1 LRATKWRSN
10 LQQNFEIASDKEQE
24 RPRNDITK
32 QENKMTTQNLQKVDH
47 AILRTNQ
54 YFIIGISL
62 LAFILNQPILAAF
75 VALVMGIGSVLKT
88 PGFGIIYKSI
98 LKPNGWMK
106 PDILDDNPEP
116 HRFSQIVGFLFLT
129 AGSIAL
135 FSGATVLGW
144 TLVWIV
150 IALASLNAFG
160 GFCVGCAVYY
170 WLARLGVPGFG
181 KQPPAGVIPGAKPKA
196 SIAS

>member
-1 LRATKWRSN
+1 
-10 LQQNFEIASDKEQE
+10 
-24 RPRNDITK
+24 
-32 QENKMTTQNLQKVDH
+32 MTSQTLQKVDH
-47 AILRTNQ
+47 SALKTNQ
-54 YFIIGISL
+54 LFIIFISI
-62 LAFILNQPILAAF
+62 LAFVLNQPFLAAF
-75 VALVMGIGSVLKT
+75 VALVMGIGAVLKT

-98 LKPNGWMK
+98 LKPRGWLK

-116 HRFSQIVGFLFLT
+116 HRFSQIVGFVFLA
-129 AGSIAL
+129 AGAIAL
-135 FSGATVLGW
+135 FLGSSVLGW

-181 KQPPAGVIPGAKPKA
+181 KLPPEGIFPGMKPKVEA
-196 SIAS
+196 RA

>member
-1 LRATKWRSN
+1 
-10 LQQNFEIASDKEQE
+10 
-24 RPRNDITK
+24 
-32 QENKMTTQNLQKVDH
+32 MTSQTLQKVDH
-47 AILRTNQ
+47 SALKTNQ
-54 YFIIGISL
+54 LFIIFFSI

-75 VALVMGIGSVLKT
+75 VALVMGIGAVLKT

-98 LKPNGWMK
+98 LKPRGWMK

-116 HRFSQIVGFLFLT
+116 HRFSQIVGFAFLT
-129 AGSIAL
+129 AGSLAL
-135 FSGATVLGW
+135 FLGSAVLGW

-170 WLARLGVPGFG
+170 WLARLGAPGFG
-181 KQPPAGVIPGAKPKA
+181 KLPPEGTFPGMKPKVEA
-196 SIAS
+196 RA